1 MHALLGVSF
10 SSGVWFYLFVPI
22 VDPDANPGS
31 DFGLNIY
38 PPGLSSNTASKIIQ
52 PI

>member
-10 SSGVWFYLFVPI
+10 SSGVCFYLFVPI
-22 VDPDANPGS
+22 ADPDANSGS

-38 PPGLSSNTASKIIQ
+38 PPGSFQQHRK
-52 PI
+52 